1 MRIFTKYCCKS
12 KGLFEQTNEE
22 DALKIGRNDPCP
34 RGSGKKYKKCCA
46 LNDDLPDLSLP
57 EELKTETRLDDYMEL
72 MQAVVLNY
80 QGLTEFDTDRKE
92 LNKTVKDFEKRFRP
106 GTDEGVIDGLYM
118 PWLLFDLRFGKSG
131 KSVCERFL
139 EDNMMKKL
147 GDPGLSLIRHMSDSY
162 ATFYEVIGSTQE
174 RVQFVEL
181 GTEAPWSVHRLP
193 DINEEVIKGEIWYIR
208 FVGPAD
214 DAFEFSM
221 PYMFDSD
228 AKEVFS
234 KAIVTQIEETRK
246 TLGDL
251 IGSEKLFRESCKAA
265 LPGWAEYM
273 LDAVD
278 YFDDEMPNDKLVGP
292 SMPMLLNTDGETMR
306 FCKIVFKVLDEEGV
320 KTALTSMK
328 GFDYDAKNK
337 MWVWFKKGNKQI
349 SILPTTSLGTLTIKR
364 GRLTCETNSEERAE
378 RLAKK
383 LKKEL
388 QGLASFEKMEAKDF
402 DELPPLSEEKR
413 KRIEAEHE
421 ELMKN
426 PEVRE
431 ATRKM
436 SEEYYHKD
444 WLTKPVPALSG
455 QSPLEA
461 VKTPDGRKKVE
472 KLLDGLK
479 TMQDKNPDESFRV
492 DIKGLRARL
501 GI

>member
-1 MRIFTKYCCKS
+1 V
-12 KGLFEQTNEE
+12 
-22 DALKIGRNDPCP
+22 KIGRNDPCP
-34 RGSGKKYKKCCA
+34 CGSGKKYKKCCA
-46 LNDDLPDLSLP
+46 LNEDLPDLSLP
-57 EELKTETRLDDYMEL
+57 EDLKTGTRLDDYMEL
-72 MQAVVLNY
+72 MQAVVLY
-80 QGLTEFDTDRKE
+80 YHGLTEFDTDRKE
-92 LNKTVKDFEKRFRP
+92 LTKAVKDFEKRFQP
-106 GTDEGVIDGLYM
+106 GTDDGVIDGLFM

-131 KSVCERFL
+131 KTVCERFL
-139 EDNMMKKL
+139 EDSMMKKL
-147 GDPGLSLIRHMSDSY
+147 GDPGVSLIRHMSNSY
-162 ATFYEVIGSTQE
+162 ATFYEVTDFEPEWI
-174 RVQFVEL
+174 RFIEL
-181 GTEAPWSVHRLP
+181 GTGASWNVHRLP
-193 DINEEVIKGEIWYIR
+193 DTDEEVIKGEIWYIR

-214 DAFEFSM
+214 DAFEFSA

-234 KAIVTQIEETRK
+234 KAMGTQVEKTRK

-278 YFDDEMPNDKLVGP
+278 YFDDEMPDDELPGL
-292 SMPMLLNTDGETMR
+292 SMPVLLNTDGEMMR
-306 FCKIVFKVLDEEGV
+306 FCNVVFKVLDEEGV
-320 KTALTSMK
+320 KTALNSMK

-337 MWVWFKKGNKQI
+337 TWVWFKKGNKQI

-383 LKKEL
+383 LKKVL

-402 DELPPLSEEKR
+402 DELPPPSEKKR

-436 SEEYYHKD
+436 AEEYYHKD

-472 KLLDGLK
+472 KLLEGIEA
-479 TMQDKNPDESFRV
+479 MQDKSPDEAFRI
-492 DIKGLRARL
+492 DIKGLRVRL

>member
-1 MRIFTKYCCKS
+1 V
-12 KGLFEQTNEE
+12 
-22 DALKIGRNDPCP
+22 KIGRNDPCP
-34 RGSGKKYKKCCA
+34 CGSGKKYKKCCA
-46 LNDDLPDLSLP
+46 LNEDLPDLSLP
-57 EELKTETRLDDYMEL
+57 EELKTGTRLDDYMEL
-72 MQAVVLNY
+72 MQAVVLYY

-92 LNKTVKDFEKRFRP
+92 LNKAVKDFEKRFRP
-106 GTDEGVIDGLYM
+106 GTDDGVTDGLYM

-131 KSVCERFL
+131 KTVCERFL
-139 EDNMMKKL
+139 EDSMMKKL

-162 ATFYEVIGSTQE
+162 ATFYEVIDSTQE
-174 RVQFVEL
+174 RIRLVGL
-181 GTEAPWSVHRLP
+181 GTGAPWNVHRLP
-193 DINEEVIKGEIWYIR
+193 DIDEEVMKGDIWYIR

-221 PYMFDSD
+221 PYMFDPD
-228 AKEVFS
+228 AKEVFA
-234 KAIVTQIEETRK
+234 KAIVMQVEETRK
-246 TLGDL
+246 TLGGL

-273 LDAVD
+273 LEADID
-278 YFDDEMPNDKLVGP
+278 YIDDEMPDDEFLGP
-292 SMPMLLNTDGETMR
+292 SMPVLLNTDGEMMR
-306 FCKIVFKVLDEEGV
+306 FCNVIFKVLDEEAV
-320 KTALTSMK
+320 KTALNSMK
-328 GFDYDAKNK
+328 GFDYDVKNK

-402 DELPPLSEEKR
+402 DELPPPSEKKR

-436 SEEYYHKD
+436 AEEYYHKD

-472 KLLDGLK
+472 KLLEGLE
-479 TMQDKNPDESFRV
+479 TMQDINPDEAFRI
-492 DIKGLRARL
+492 DIKGLRVHL